1 MFEFV
6 LLITLGLADNS
17 SVDVIGYTNLS
28 EESCHQAIVEES
40 KAMNE
45 SIADGS
51 LLFLEEQVHSYKM
64 QCVRLDDYAG
74 NDDAKK

>member
-1 MFEFV
+1 MFDFV
-6 LLITLGLADNS
+6 LLITLCLADNS
-17 SVDVIGYTNLS
+17 SVDVVGYTNLS
-28 EESCHQAIVEES
+28 EDACHQAILEES

-64 QCVRLDDYAG
+64 QCVRLDDYAR